1 MIATISVI
9 AAITEKK
16 KSSAIIWKPPSSDRN
31 DNDRWDRTF
40 YISAIV
46 VAAIAEEWFHMIP
59 MVAAIAEVFFSA
71 IAAIIWKPGFN
82 LIMAYFKRKDCLQRN
97 FYLNCVSLRKSLEG

>member
-1 MIATISVI
+1 MIATIVVI

-16 KSSAIIWKPPSSDRN
+16 SSAITWKPLSIDRC

-46 VAAIAEEWFHMIP
+46 FAAIAAIAAGEWFHMSTMIAAIAEGF
-59 MVAAIAEVFFSA
+59 FLFSA
-71 IAAIIWKPGFN
+71 ITA
-82 LIMAYFKRKDCLQRN
+82 M
-97 FYLNCVSLRKSLEG
+97 VSSDHMETGL

>member
-1 MIATISVI
+1 MIATIAVI

-16 KSSAIIWKPPSSDRN
+16 NSAIIWKPLSGDRS

-46 VAAIAEEWFHMIP
+46 VATIAEEWFHMI
-59 MVAAIAEVFFSA
+59 AAIAEVFFFFSS
-71 IAAIIWKPGFN
+71 
-82 LIMAYFKRKDCLQRN
+82 RSQR
-97 FYLNCVSLRKSLEG
+97 SQRW